1 MGGRTAVRPYE
12 TLLLE
17 WFCLFLDNNSRII
30 LTFVKIIT
38 MNLEKLCFE
47 VQSLAKNVGAF
58 IIGERKKFTL
68 DQVEVKGKA
77 NFVSYVDKE
86 SERMIVESL
95 QNLLPESGFITEEGT
110 AGSSGEKYRWVIDPL
125 DGTTNFIHGLPPFA
139 ISIALIENDE
149 IVLGVVYEITQDECF
164 YAWKGSKAYLNGT
177 EINVSTAS
185 STKDALIAT
194 GFPYYQFDKIDSYI
208 SAMHYFMLN
217 SHGLRR
223 LGSAATDMAYVAA
236 GRFEA
241 FWEYGLHAWDVAAGA
256 IIVKQAGGKV
266 TDFKGGDKFLF
277 DAELVAS
284 NDAYY
289 NEFYDIV
296 RKYFTMQQ

>member
-1 MGGRTAVRPYE
+1 
-12 TLLLE
+12 
-17 WFCLFLDNNSRII
+17 
-30 LTFVKIIT
+30 

-47 VQSLAKNVGAF
+47 VQSVAKTVGTF
-58 IIGERKKFTL
+58 IAGERKKFTL

-77 NFVSYVDKE
+77 NFVSYVDKKAE
-86 SERMIVESL
+86 EMIVGA
-95 QNLLPESGFITEEGT
+95 LLNILPGSGFIAEEGT
-110 AGSSGEKYRWVIDPL
+110 AGSSDEKYKWVIDPL

-139 ISIALIENDE
+139 VSIGLMDEDE

-164 YAWKGSKAYLNGT
+164 YAWKDSKAYLNGK
-177 EINVSTAS
+177 EITVSTAS
-185 STKDALIAT
+185 NTKDALIAT

-241 FWEYGLHAWDVAAGA
+241 FWEQGLHPWDVAAGT
-256 IIVKQAGGKV
+256 IIIRQAGGKV
-266 TDFKGGDKFLF
+266 SDFKGGNDFLF
-277 DAELVAS
+277 NGEMVAS
-284 NDAYY
+284 NGAYY
-289 NEFYDIV
+289 NEFYSIV
-296 RKYFTMQQ
+296 HKYFVIS